1 MPRICFIELFS
12 DIYQNSR
19 FADFLIENGGR
30 KVAIE
35 IDDEA
40 SHNPKLVSQNKFYD
54 DLLKQNS
61 MIYLGWDVYRW
72 AVRQMQQQPETVKD
86 ELRVFLGQH
95 PSFKEIEDYLPTQ
108 QGQVPGRLPAGAE
121 GSTRKQALAALEEMR
136 CNFETI
142 ALLYH
147 ATGTGKTVTAVMDAK
162 AVSAS
167 ARCSWPTRWNW
178 WIRPPKPSG
187 SCGPGPRWAAMWR
200 A

>member
-1 MPRICFIELFS
+1 
-12 DIYQNSR
+12 
-19 FADFLIENGGR
+19 
-30 KVAIE
+30 
-35 IDDEA
+35 
-40 SHNPKLVSQNKFYD
+40 
-54 DLLKQNS
+54 

-95 PSFKEIEDYLPTQ
+95 PSFREIEDYLPTQ
-108 QGQVPGRLPAGAE
+108 RGKSLDGSKLELKEHQNRLWQRWRRCA
-121 GSTRKQALAALEEMR
+121 

-147 ATGTGKTVTAVMDAK
+147 ATGTGKTVTAVMDASG
-162 AVSAS
+162 SAS

-178 WIRPPKPSG
+178 WIKPPRPSG